1 MQGAA
6 SDSPTAQRLD
16 VRDFA
21 VLGIILCILYVL
33 PAPPSARIRSAPL
46 LRRCRIRRPIV
57 YQARQKLLQTTD
69 VSMKQHILRS
79 RNLNELRS
87 CPARPQNMLC
97 LLMIVVSGVMPN
109 HSQVSPF
116 CLSIISRSG

>member
-1 MQGAA
+1 MQLQGAA
-6 SDSPTAQRLD
+6 SDSPTAQRMD

-21 VLGIILCILYVL
+21 VVGMILCIVL
-33 PAPPSARIRSAPL
+33 PAPPSARIRSAPV
-46 LRRCRIRRPIV
+46 LRRCRRLIV
-57 YQARQKLLQTTD
+57 YQAWQKLLQTTD

-87 CPARPQNMLC
+87 CPARPQNMFC
-97 LLMIVVSGVMPN
+97 LLMTVVSGVMPN